1 MDNKVDNVTVY
12 KLIKKLSTPFTKWR
26 AYKHGIIDA
35 KGNILKKDLS
45 NRNEKD
51 SFTKLD
57 VLALNLKNEIAKMPG
72 GNSKLASYAA
82 ALYLVKEHTSLD
94 DVSLNESD
102 INNIK
107 DYVSQLDEE
116 LAANHTSSSAIAG
129 LGTDSMTPK
138 LHKEPMRRHK
148 INTLKSKEKLKDE
161 R

>member
-1 MDNKVDNVTVY
+1 MENKVDNVTVY

-26 AYKHGIIDA
+26 AFKHGIIDA
-35 KGNILKKDLS
+35 KGNVIKKDLA

-57 VLALNLKNEIAKMPG
+57 LLALNLKNEMSRMPG

-107 DYVSQLDEE
+107 EYVSLLDEE
-116 LAANHTSSSAIAG
+116 LAANHTSTTAIAG
-129 LGTDSMTPK
+129 LGSDSMTPK
-138 LHKEPMRRHK
+138 LHPKPIRRHK
-148 INTLKSKEKLKDE
+148 VNTLKSKEKLKNE
-161 R
+161 